1 MKGMDN
7 WHGRIMREL
16 RMDRGLTL
24 EDVAEAA
31 KVNTETIRR
40 IEMGLSMGQF
50 SYVER
55 IFKVLD
61 HEVEIVP
68 TDAKSES
75 FKRPQ

>member
-1 MKGMDN
+1 MDN

>member
-1 MKGMDN
+1 MKVMDN

>member
-1 MKGMDN
+1 MDN

-55 IFKVLD
+55 IFKILD

>member
-68 TDAKSES
+68 TDAKSEN
-75 FKRPQ
+75 FKRP

>member
-1 MKGMDN
+1 MKVMDN

-68 TDAKSES
+68 TDAKSEN
-75 FKRPQ
+75 FKRP